1 MKRPPRK
8 RPRALG
14 GGGAH
19 TNSLSH
25 THTHKRNHTLPP
37 LPPAPPLARL
47 FPTSHS
53 CFPLGLLPSPAQH
66 PHPSPTLFFFPHPSS
81 FPLLRK
87 LLLSSP
93 LPPVLMLPLP
103 LPIFLTS
110 AFLMRLGSVLCKNK
124 SAFFLIVLS
133 QQRPF
138 YHKCVK

>member
-19 TNSLSH
+19 TNSLF
-25 THTHKRNHTLPP
+25 HTHKGTPSLLYLPLHHSLVFFQP
-37 LPPAPPLARL
+37 LTHVFLLDYCRPQPST
-47 FPTSHS
+47 PT
-53 CFPLGLLPSPAQH
+53 PH
-66 PHPSPTLFFFPHPSS
+66 PHFFFPHPSS

-110 AFLMRLGSVLCKNK
+110 AFIMRIGSMLCKNT
-124 SAFFLIVLS
+124 SASFLIVLF
-133 QQRPF
+133 QQ
-138 YHKCVK
+138 